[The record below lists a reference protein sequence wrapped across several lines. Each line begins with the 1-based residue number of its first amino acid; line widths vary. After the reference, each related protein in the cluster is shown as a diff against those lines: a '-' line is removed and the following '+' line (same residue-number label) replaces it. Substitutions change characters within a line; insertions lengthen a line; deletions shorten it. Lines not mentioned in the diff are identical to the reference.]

1 MLDTFIEIGT
11 PYGIRDVDTFNAC
24 YTDMNVRLDMAE
36 VQESAEA
43 YELRGTPT
51 LVINGEEKYVDDDF
65 KSADAFAAYLDTQ
78 LAALSDSTGSEV
90 N

>member
-1 MLDTFIEIGT
+1 MGDDIKTASNG
-11 PYGIRDVDTFNAC
+11 
-24 YTDMNVRLDMAE
+24 AE
-36 VQESAEA
+36 KEQLRQLVAICHPQIQSVFRA

-78 LAALSDSTGSEV
+78 LAALSDSTGSEA

>member
-1 MLDTFIEIGT
+1 M
-11 PYGIRDVDTFNAC
+11 R
-24 YTDMNVRLDMAE
+24 
-36 VQESAEA
+36 
-43 YELRGTPT
+43 ELRGTPT

-78 LAALSDSTGSEV
+78 LAALSDSTGSEA